1 MELRFVY
8 ITAKDSD
15 QARAIG
21 RALVEERLAA
31 CVNIIDGMNSLYW
44 WQGVIQDDHET
55 IVIAKTRA
63 ELMPKLI
70 DRVKSL
76 HSYQVPCIVA
86 LPILSGN
93 PDFLK
98 WIEQETIGRVSFD
111 EHP

>member
-1 MELRFVY
+1 MELRFIY
-8 ITAKDSD
+8 ITTKDRD
-15 QARAIG
+15 QARVIG

-44 WQGVIQDDHET
+44 WHDAIQDDREA

-63 ELMPKLI
+63 ELVPKLT
-70 DRVKSL
+70 DRVRAL

-98 WIEQETIGRVSFD
+98 WIEQETK
-111 EHP
+111 